1 MVKVEETAL
10 EAQFEDAP
18 VQPEESKLED
28 KMTELGER
36 LIANGV
42 PKDVVKEGIPVWKE
56 RHKDIQVAWL
66 GSGPYLY
73 RKLLWAD
80 LRAITNSLSNLA
92 KSQNATDTNIQMLQL
107 ELQLEKAVL
116 WPVVNSTTAAQFPS
130 GDLEA
135 LQELINEFSGYSV
148 MPPATDNI

>member
-18 VQPEESKLED
+18 VQTEVKEEANPL
-28 KMTELGER
+28 TQR
-36 LIANGV
+36 LLDAGV

-80 LRAITNSLSNLA
+80 LRAITNSLSTMA

-107 ELQLEKAVL
+107 EMQLEKAVL

>member
-1 MVKVEETAL
+1 MPLKVEETAL
-10 EAQFEDAP
+10 EAQEVEAP
-18 VQPEESKLED
+18 VQEEESPVNEVA
-28 KMTELGER
+28 ER
-36 LIANGV
+36 LLDAGV
-42 PKDVVKEGIPVWKE
+42 PKDVVKEGIPAWKQ

-66 GSGPYLY
+66 GSGPYIY

-80 LRAITNSLSNLA
+80 LRAITNSLTNLA

-116 WPVVNSTTAAQFPS
+116 WPVVNPTTAAQFPS

-148 MPPATDNI
+148 MPPATDNL